1 MSKSYRYA
9 HDTEQSSKQMSKKA
23 KLTKQQ
29 QGRKEKQLLRSIG
42 E

>member
-1 MSKSYRYA
+1 MSKSYRYTP
-9 HDTEQSSKQMSKKA
+9 DTEQSSKQLSKKA

-29 QGRKEKQLLRSIG
+29 QGRQEKQFLWSIP